1 MIYSNELYHHGIK
14 GMKWG
19 VRRFQNPD
27 GTLTAAGQKRYG
39 VVRQAGEYAKSASD
53 LSYKLARDVKESS
66 DRSIKRYG
74 GENGWEV
81 YAKDAYGTSSGKD
94 FGVSQKEFE
103 KAMKKELEDLMLQAK
118 VFDSAAIKSY
128 EETGKEF
135 LEKSNKWLNSPID
148 SLSKKDI
155 TEAKAFMQEVQ
166 IALGEAVKV
175 GLQTGEYVL
184 EDNVLKSV
192 K

>member
-1 MIYSNELYHHGIK
+1 VIYSNELYHHGIL

-19 VRRFQNPD
+19 VRRFQNLD

-53 LSYKLARDVKESS
+53 LSYKLARDAKESS

-103 KAMKKELEDLMLQAK
+103 KAMKKELEDLMSQAK
-118 VFDSAAIKSY
+118 VFDSASIKSY

-155 TEAKAFMQEVQ
+155 AEAKAFMQEVQ